1 MSHRT
6 LFFLPS
12 LLWAFSGALLINLSG
27 PTLSLGQDADLAAQI
42 RQLRAKV
49 VRLEASLPKSG
60 PGQPA
65 GMGGMMDDDM
75 MGGPSMMDD
84 GMGAMPAAAPAAPM
98 MDDDMDLMG
107 MMGQG
112 SMTGMGT
119 KGPQMKRASALPGFP
134 GVSHLYHIGASGFFL
149 DHPKHVSLT
158 KEQQT
163 KLNRLKQKTLLGKS
177 KVQRQIDEAEQSLWE
192 LTSADEPDV
201 EQIETKISEIERLR
215 SEQRLAFIRS
225 VGEAAQVLTSQ
236 QREALLGQAKPDAG
250 HAPAAK

>member
-1 MSHRT
+1 MGHRKVC
-6 LFFLPS
+6 FRSSFL
-12 LLWAFSGALLINLSG
+12 LVLCGAFLINLSW
-27 PTLSLGQDADLAAQI
+27 PPLSLGQDPDLAAQI
-42 RQLRAKV
+42 RQLRAKI

-60 PGQPA
+60 PSQPA

-75 MGGPSMMDD
+75 MGGPGMMDD
-84 GMGAMPAAAPAAPM
+84 GMGAMPAAASAAPM

-112 SMTGMGT
+112 SMTGMGS
-119 KGPQMKRASALPGFP
+119 KGPQMKKASALPGFP
-134 GVSHLYHIGASGFFL
+134 GASHLYHIGASGFFL

-163 KLNRLKQKTLLGKS
+163 KLNRVKQKALLGKS

-192 LTSADEPDV
+192 LTSADEPDSD
-201 EQIETKISEIERLR
+201 QIQAKISEIERFR